1 MTAINLGRVGFVP
14 KGTYV
19 PATPYEKYDI
29 VAYNGSN
36 YVA

>member
-1 MTAINLGRVGFVP
+1 MASVTIGRVGFVP
-14 KGTYV
+14 KGDYAAATTYK
-19 PATPYEKYDI
+19 KYDI